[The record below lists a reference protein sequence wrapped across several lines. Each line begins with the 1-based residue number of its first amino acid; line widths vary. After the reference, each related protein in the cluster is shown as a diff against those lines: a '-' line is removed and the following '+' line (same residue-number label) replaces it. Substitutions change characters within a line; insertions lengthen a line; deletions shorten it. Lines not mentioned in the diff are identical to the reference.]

1 MKKLLYLLV
10 LLSASVLGQ
19 ENDFRGRSEI
29 VLQQFV
35 KNEFLNI
42 YKQID
47 TASISKID
55 TASIAKSWKNLIQ
68 QNGKYVKNLKVEKSQ
83 QGNFEVYAYT
93 LQFEKNEITFRLI
106 WGTNKKIKG
115 YYFTPVDKRPKY
127 QVPSYHNAA
136 AAKEKKVLL
145 TTGEFRIPGSLVIPN
160 TPGKHP
166 VVILVHGSGANDRDE
181 TFGPLKPFRD
191 LTSGLTAQGIAVL
204 RFEKRTRIFKSK
216 MSHYSPN
223 YTVKQEV
230 LEDVQRA
237 IEVAKAD
244 TSIDTTQIYICGHSF
259 GGMMLPRIAKENP
272 SIKGLIYLTPNARR
286 LEDLFV
292 AQAEYIANEIT
303 DPARKKAVVDSIK
316 VLRDKVKS
324 LSSNAAVDSSRIF
337 DSPVSL
343 WYELRNYDPI
353 ETAKTLDMP
362 MLFIFGGRD
371 YQVTSID
378 SDKWFSSFKSNEK
391 AAFKMYPNLNHFLI
405 AGEGKSLPAEYEK
418 PGNVDEGLINDI
430 STWIKGVK

>member
-1 MKKLLYLLV
+1 MKKLLYLLAFV
-10 LLSASVLGQ
+10 SATVFGQ
-19 ENDFRGRSEI
+19 EMDLRSRSEI
-29 VLQQFV
+29 VLQQFI
-35 KNEFLNI
+35 KNDYGAI

-47 TASISKID
+47 TASISKMD
-55 TASIAKSWKNLIQ
+55 SASIAKSWNNLIKA
-68 QNGKYVKNLKVEKSQ
+68 NGKFVKKIKVEKGQ
-83 QGNFEVYAYT
+83 QGNFELFVST
-93 LQFEKNEITFRLI
+93 LQFEKNEINFRLI
-106 WGTNKKIKG
+106 WGSNKKIKG

-127 QVPSYHNAA
+127 QMPSYHKEGV
-136 AAKEKKVLL
+136 AKEKKVLM
-145 TTGEFRIPGSLVIPN
+145 TTGEYRIPGSLVIPN
-160 TPGKHP
+160 TPGRHP
-166 VVILVHGSGANDRDE
+166 LVILVHGSGANDRDE

-204 RFEKRTRIFKSK
+204 RYEKRTRMFKSK
-216 MSHYSPN
+216 MSHIDPN

-230 LEDVQRA
+230 LEDVKKA

-272 SIKGLIYLTPNARR
+272 SIKGLIYLTPNARK

-292 AQAEYIANEIT
+292 AQAEYLAEEIT

-324 LSSNAAVDSSRIF
+324 LTSKAAVDSSRIF

-343 WYELRNYDPI
+343 WYELRNYDPV

-362 MLFIFGGRD
+362 MLFIFGMRD

-378 SDKWFSSFKSNEK
+378 SDKWFSAFKSNEK
-391 AAFKMYPNLNHFLI
+391 AVFKMYPTLNHFLV
-405 AGEGKSLPAEYEK
+405 AGEGKSLPSEYEK
-418 PGNVDEGLINDI
+418 PGNVDEALINDI
-430 STWIKGVK
+430 GAWIKGTK

>member
-1 MKKLLYLLV
+1 MDL
-10 LLSASVLGQ
+10 
-19 ENDFRGRSEI
+19 RSRTEI
-29 VLQQFV
+29 VLQQFI
-35 KNEFLNI
+35 KNDYAAI

-55 TASIAKSWKNLIQ
+55 SASIAKSWNNLIKT
-68 QNGKYVKNLKVEKSQ
+68 NGKFVKKIKVEKGQ
-83 QGNFEVYAYT
+83 QGNFELFIST
-93 LQFEKNEITFRLI
+93 LQFEKNEINFRLI

-127 QVPSYHNAA
+127 QMPAYHKEGVAI
-136 AAKEKKVLL
+136 EKKVLM
-145 TTGEFRIPGSLVIPN
+145 TTGEYRIPGSLVIPN

-166 VVILVHGSGANDRDE
+166 LVILVHGSGANDRDE

-204 RFEKRTRIFKSK
+204 RYEKRTRMFKSK
-216 MSHYSPN
+216 MSHINPN

-230 LEDVQRA
+230 LEDVKKA

-272 SIKGLIYLTPNARR
+272 SIKGLIYLTPNARK

-292 AQAEYIANEIT
+292 AQAEYLAEEIA

-316 VLRDKVKS
+316 VQRDKVKS
-324 LSSNAAVDSSRIF
+324 LTSKAAVDSARIF
-337 DSPVSL
+337 DSPASL
-343 WYELRNYDPI
+343 WYELRNYEPI
-353 ETAKTLDMP
+353 ETAKTLDLP
-362 MLFIFGGRD
+362 MLFIFGLRD
-371 YQVTSID
+371 YQVTSED
-378 SDKWFSSFKSNEK
+378 SDKWFSAFKSNEK
-391 AAFKMYPNLNHFLI
+391 AVFKMYPKLNHFLV
-405 AGEGKSLPAEYEK
+405 AGEGKSLPSEYEK
-418 PGNVDEGLINDI
+418 PGNVDEVLINDI
-430 STWIKGVK
+430 GAWIKGTK